1 MPSTSVYG
9 GAGGRGARASVAS
22 LEGLRNVLRNET
34 DRDSARAS
42 PAPPPTASPA
52 PAAPAAPAD
61 DKSTLR
67 GLNDRLSGYLD
78 RVKQLKEENDNLER
92 QIDEILAKRKT
103 PEGRDWDETTKPL
116 DELKDKIKDITMD
129 NAKLL
134 LQIDNTKLANDD
146 FTNKLADEQKA
157 RKELEKDVEDLKKT
171 NEDTKM
177 NCEQTKKEIDLV
189 KEELARLKQE
199 HKDEVDVLCEKI
211 KESEVTVEIDSQ
223 NSNLAE
229 ILNKIR
235 SQYDKLAKKNLKETD
250 EWYQSKFDNIKVVEA
265 QNVETLNSGK
275 TELRDLLKERQML
288 EIRIY
293 SLQTTIRNLEETVRN
308 TEAEYSHRLAPLNKV
323 IMDLAAELEKV
334 RSQVEQQVET
344 NKNLLCVKMKL
355 ESEINSYQQLIHGM
369 TTDTDRPAKA

>member
-116 DELKDKIKDITMD
+116 DELKDKVC
-129 NAKLL
+129 
-134 LQIDNTKLANDD
+134 QISSN
-146 FTNKLADEQKA
+146 
-157 RKELEKDVEDLKKT
+157 ELTFGL
-171 NEDTKM
+171 
-177 NCEQTKKEIDLV
+177 
-189 KEELARLKQE
+189 
-199 HKDEVDVLCEKI
+199 
-211 KESEVTVEIDSQ
+211 
-223 NSNLAE
+223 
-229 ILNKIR
+229 
-235 SQYDKLAKKNLKETD
+235 
-250 EWYQSKFDNIKVVEA
+250 
-265 QNVETLNSGK
+265 
-275 TELRDLLKERQML
+275 
-288 EIRIY
+288 
-293 SLQTTIRNLEETVRN
+293 
-308 TEAEYSHRLAPLNKV
+308 
-323 IMDLAAELEKV
+323 
-334 RSQVEQQVET
+334 
-344 NKNLLCVKMKL
+344 
-355 ESEINSYQQLIHGM
+355 
-369 TTDTDRPAKA
+369 